1 MISMEPKEIWRLN
14 LLRLMADRG
23 WNEHKLAELYG
34 CDRVYALALMT
45 GKGSYKRGIGRGTL
59 EKLTKI
65 FGVDKEEF
73 YIMPDDPEFWLMV
86 LKIRK
91 GEYADDL
98 KELVKT
104 VFEAHDKKIDPE
116 GLKNLT
122 SQAKFLR
129 KKPA

>member
-23 WNEHKLAELYG
+23 WNEHKLADLYG
-34 CDRVYALALMT
+34 CAREYALALMT
-45 GKGSYKRGIGRGTL
+45 GKGSYKRGIGPGTL